1 MMRKCFLA
9 KDMQIEARNGLNS
22 PLDLDPKIWLI
33 FDQKLELG
41 CQVNGSLL
49 YGCFNACHVF
59 ASLKM
64 RSAAGLQ
71 EFSDAK
77 WVEWCW
83 DGSVEW
89 HGVDCHW
96 TSVLEAVC
104 PPILGQVTT
113 RPLVRAPRPEDWTQ
127 SHILIHFV
135 SFCTWVKC
143 LKSRRPQMH
152 QLWLLS
158 ILEAWDAV
166 NLYVLHVGSILL
178 PRRARGVNGS

>member
-9 KDMQIEARNGLNS
+9 NDMQIEARNGLNS
-22 PLDLDPKIWLI
+22 PFDLDPKIWLI

-89 HGVDCHW
+89 HGVDYVPLDFCSWSCLPTNSW
-96 TSVLEAVC
+96 TGYNSAISACSKAWGLNPKPHFDTFC
-104 PPILGQVTT
+104 IILY
-113 RPLVRAPRPEDWTQ
+113 
-127 SHILIHFV
+127 
-135 SFCTWVKC
+135 
-143 LKSRRPQMH
+143 
-152 QLWLLS
+152 LS
-158 ILEAWDAV
+158 KVFEK
-166 NLYVLHVGSILL
+166 
-178 PRRARGVNGS
+178 